1 MKKLLT
7 VVLLLCLLIPTA
19 HAESVN
25 EFISAYM
32 NLAPSF
38 SAPAISSATLQN
50 KNDVDHWAF
59 DSGVKLVV
67 LTNARNQL
75 SGVTIIGNES
85 NVGDFLAVAVC
96 CVAAMDVEED
106 TDRIAEYILTQY
118 LDFRDH
124 KKDYSH
130 TLLTK
135 KGKIAAMLDMSGND
149 YQFIIGHTGL

>member
-1 MKKLLT
+1 MKKLLA
-7 VVLLLCLLIPTA
+7 VALMICLLLPVA

-32 NLAPSF
+32 NLASSF
-38 SAPAISSATLQN
+38 SAPEISSGTLQN
-50 KNDVDHWAF
+50 INGVNHWAF
-59 DSGVKLVV
+59 DSGVKLIV

-75 SGVTIIGNES
+75 SGVTILGNES

-96 CVAAMDVEED
+96 CVAAMDAEED
-106 TDRIAEYILTQY
+106 TDRISEYILTQY

-130 TLLTK
+130 PLLTK